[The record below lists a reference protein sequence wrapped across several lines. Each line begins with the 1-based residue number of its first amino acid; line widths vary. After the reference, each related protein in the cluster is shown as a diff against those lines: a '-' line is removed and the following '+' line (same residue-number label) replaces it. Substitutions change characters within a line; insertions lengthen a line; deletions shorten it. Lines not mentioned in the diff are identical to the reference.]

1 MQRLQSFKFELM
13 PKGGQARDMGCF
25 AGARRFVFNKA
36 LDLQKK
42 TYEAEKK
49 QLSFA
54 HLCKQLVAWKQ
65 EFAWLKE
72 APSQALQQSLKD
84 LDKAWQNFFAKR
96 AAFPKFKK
104 KGQQESF
111 RFPQGFKLDQPNS
124 RVFLPKLG
132 WLRYRNSRDILGTAK
147 NITVSQAGGK
157 WFASIQTERE
167 VEQPVPTAT
176 SAIGIDVGIVRFAA
190 MSDGN
195 FIEPLNSFK
204 KHEKRLAKY
213 QRRMSCKTKFS
224 KNWHKA
230 KCKVQKVHTQIA
242 NARKDFL
249 HKKTAEISKNHAMV
263 AVEDLQIN
271 NMSKSAAGN
280 AEKPGKNVAAK
291 SGLNK
296 AILDQGWFEFRRQ
309 LDYKLDWNGGIL
321 IAVPPQYTSQTCPC
335 CGHVAK
341 ENRQTQAKFVC
352 VECGYANNADVV
364 GAMNILARGYRAAA
378 CGENG
383 SGLARKRKTKPASAK
398 QEPTEAASASA
409 MLAEAQ

>member
-1 MQRLQSFKFELM
+1 MQRLQAFKFELM
-13 PKGGQARDMGCF
+13 PNGGQARDMRRF

-36 LDLQKK
+36 LDLQQK
-42 TYEAEKK
+42 TYAAEKK

-54 HLCKQLVAWKQ
+54 QLCKHLVTWKQ

-72 APSQALQQSLKD
+72 SPSQALQQSLKD
-84 LDKAWQNFFAKR
+84 LDRAYQNFFAQR
-96 AAFPKFKK
+96 AAFPQFKK
-104 KGQQESF
+104 KGQCESF
-111 RFPQGFKLDQPNS
+111 RFPQGFKIDPPNS
-124 RVFLPKLG
+124 RMFLPKLG

-147 NITVSQAGGK
+147 NITISQSGGK

-167 VEQPVPTAT
+167 VEQSVPTAT
-176 SAIGIDVGIVRFAA
+176 SAIGIDVGIARFAA

-195 FIEPLNSFK
+195 FIDPLNSFK

-213 QRRMSCKTKFS
+213 QRRMSKKQKFS

-230 KCKVQKVHTQIA
+230 KCKVQKVHAQIA

-249 HKKTAEISKNHAMV
+249 HNKTAEISKNHAMV
-263 AVEDLQIN
+263 AVEDLQVK
-271 NMSKSAAGN
+271 NMSKSASGN

-296 AILDQGWFEFRRQ
+296 AILDQGWAEFRRQ

-321 IAVPPQYTSQTCPC
+321 IAVPPQYTSQTCAC

-341 ENRQTQAKFVC
+341 ENRKTQAKFEC
-352 VECGYANNADVV
+352 VDCGYANNADVV
-364 GAMNILARGYRAAA
+364 GAMNILARGYRVAA
-378 CGENG
+378 CGEDG
-383 SGLARKRKTKPASAK
+383 SGLARKCRAKPASVK

-409 MLAEAQ
+409 MLAEAP

>member
-1 MQRLQSFKFELM
+1 MQRLQAFKFELM
-13 PKGGQARDMGCF
+13 PNGRQARDMGGF

-36 LDLQKK
+36 LDLQQK
-42 TYEAEKK
+42 TYAAEKK

-54 HLCKQLVAWKQ
+54 QLCKHLVAWKQ

-72 APSQALQQSLKD
+72 SPSQALQQSLKD
-84 LDKAWQNFFAKR
+84 LDKAYQNFFAKR

-104 KGQQESF
+104 KGQRESF

-124 RVFLPKLG
+124 RIFLPKLG
-132 WLRYRNSRDILGTAK
+132 WIRYRNSRDILGTAK
-147 NITVSQAGGK
+147 NITVSQSGGK

-167 VEQPVPTAT
+167 VAQPVPTVT

-204 KHEKRLAKY
+204 KHEKRLVKY
-213 QRRMSCKTKFS
+213 QRRMSRKVKFS

-230 KCKVQKVHTQIA
+230 KCRVQKVHVQIA

-249 HKKTAEISKNHAMV
+249 HKKTVEISKNHAMV
-263 AVEDLQIN
+263 AVEDLQIK
-271 NMSKSAAGN
+271 NMSKSASGN

-296 AILDQGWFEFRRQ
+296 SILDQGWFEFRRQ
-309 LDYKLDWNGGIL
+309 LDYKLDWNGGML

-341 ENRQTQAKFVC
+341 ENRQTQAKFEC
-352 VECGYANNADVV
+352 VDCGYKNNADVV

-378 CGENG
+378 CGEDG
-383 SGLARKRKTKPASAK
+383 SGSGRKTRAKPASVK
-398 QEPTEAASASA
+398 QEPTEATQTGT
-409 MLAEAQ
+409 MLVRVP